1 MWYTYEYIY
10 IFIKWNIIHWSGL
23 PFPSPVHESEKWKVK
38 SESEVPQSCP
48 TLSGP
53 MDCSLPGSSVL
64 EIFHARVLE
73 WGAIAFS
80 NNGILLSH
88 KNESLPFATTWFDLE
103 SITLSEISQKKERQ
117 IQYDI
122 TYMKSKKIKWLYATT
137 WKQTYRYRKQTS
149 GYQWGDGKG
158 RGMERVWD

>member
-1 MWYTYEYIY
+1 
-10 IFIKWNIIHWSGL
+10 
-23 PFPSPVHESEKWKVK
+23 
-38 SESEVPQSCP
+38 
-48 TLSGP
+48 

-103 SITLSEISQKKERQ
+103 SITPSEISQKKERQ

-122 TYMKSKKIKWLYATT
+122 TYMKSKKIK
-137 WKQTYRYRKQTS
+137 
-149 GYQWGDGKG
+149 
-158 RGMERVWD
+158 